1 MAFGSDRDRQVVKKA
16 ELSLTPMIDVVFL
29 LLIFFMVG
37 MKFKEVDRKLE
48 TDLPS
53 VGRPEEDAAPPEH
66 EIHIRFRNFG
76 RHDKLAD
83 AAYKRTRTRHITVDQ
98 VPMKDLKAVGDKLR
112 QLLSESPKKWQRI
125 KSGSRKRKRK
135 RPTILDDPIILDP
148 GDNVPH
154 EWVLTVLGLLHK
166 INVKIDR
173 RKETFKFTNISF
185 QDRGPAGPR

>member
-1 MAFGSDRDRQVVKKA
+1 MNLAGSGERTVVKKA

-37 MKFKEVDRKLE
+37 MKFKEIDRKLE

-53 VGRPEEDAAPPEH
+53 VGRPEADAAPPEH

-83 AAYKRTRTRHITVDQ
+83 PTYRRTRTRHISVDQ
-98 VPMKDLKAVGDKLR
+98 VPMRDMEAVEQKLR
-112 QLLSESPKKWQRI
+112 QLLGESPKKWQRI
-125 KSGSRKRKRK
+125 GSRKRK

-154 EWVLTVLGLLHK
+154 EWVLKVLGLLHE
-166 INVKIDR
+166 IDVTIDG
-173 RKETFKFTNISF
+173 RKETFEFTDISF
-185 QDRGPAGPR
+185 QRRGMAAPR